1 MPGLT
6 LASRLRHPLI
16 WILVYAALIASG
28 VVALHQI
35 AVEVLPQFRF
45 PQISVVARQPG
56 ASSEEMESLVARP
69 LESQIMTLPGVSSVR
84 SNMGAGTI
92 EVDIRFSEGTDVHQD
107 LQLVRSALDRA
118 RGRLPAGVEPQAE
131 IMGNAINE
139 VADYGLKLPPS
150 VSPMIA
156 QRDVETRVTP
166 ALRALAGVQRV
177 DVFGVG
183 HEALWI
189 QPRLDALRQYNIS
202 LADLRRAVSNQ
213 VVLGPD
219 GYLSQGHQDLV
230 LEARHLPVTA
240 KALARTPV
248 PGPAGPVPLGV
259 LARIVHAPIPTHNAV
274 SLDGMPSVIITV
286 FKQAGASTLP
296 VTRAVAGTL
305 GETAGQL
312 PRGAHWARLY
322 SQGHLVGLIGSDLGR
337 NLLVGGLLAI
347 GVLFWVLGAGRGV
360 WALAA
365 SIPLSLLLAVAGL
378 YWSGQSLNLL
388 TLGALTVAVGL
399 LVDDAIIVFES
410 IYHRWESGTGG
421 WPGVVGGLRDIVGP
435 DISGTL
441 STVSVFVPL
450 LFVGGLAGLFSVPF
464 ALAMTLALLASLLV
478 SLTVVPLI
486 MGFTRGG
493 TPAPGLGARLVN
505 RLGTANQGLLRFA
518 LAHPRLSLAFCGL
531 LLVVSLGLMAL
542 VSVNF
547 LPLPNEGVVL
557 ESFALPPGTSLD
569 HTEAVV
575 RDITRRLR
583 ANPAVAHTYARIGSA
598 GSTFYTESSSAG
610 EIEIVLKPTVSAN
623 SLDAVAADLLKTSRT
638 PGVQLAMGTPT
649 LERLGES
656 LSGLPQPFVLRI
668 FGPDIE
674 RLRALSDRITA
685 KLRQV
690 PLLSDVFNNDG
701 YPITQL
707 QLVPRDG
714 PLRAVGLS
722 PAGLQRQLGSMLG
735 GQVVAQV
742 PVQDHMLDLYLRLRK
757 VRHLSLDGLRHLP
770 VRTGQGWVPLGT
782 LADLKMVTGPNQI
795 RHIDGARALEI
806 LALPAGPLSSAVS
819 QARQALKP
827 IQLPRGYRLSFGGL
841 LPQLEHAALALLVAA
856 IAAFVILLAILVVQF
871 EGLLVPGLLLLQLP
885 LAFTGGALAL
895 ALSGVG
901 LNATGLV
908 AFLTLIGISLNHGIV
923 LLHRIRRNEAGGMEK
938 RAAVFE
944 GVQVRFRPILLTT
957 LTAVLGM
964 LPTALGWGKGAA
976 PEQGLAIVIL
986 GGIVWSALLST
997 NLIPAL
1003 YLHWSRADGGQAR
1016 R

>member
-1 MPGLT
+1 MPGLSLT
-6 LASRLRHPLI
+6 SRLRHPLI
-16 WILVYAALIASG
+16 WILVYAVLIACG
-28 VVALHQI
+28 VVALHRI

-45 PQISVVARQPG
+45 PQISVVARQSG
-56 ASSEEMESLVARP
+56 ATSQEMESLVARP
-69 LESQIMTLPGVSSVR
+69 LESQLMTLPGVSSVR
-84 SNMGAGTI
+84 SNMGAGTV
-92 EVDIRFSEGTDVHQD
+92 EVDIRFEEGSDVHQD

-118 RGRLPAGVEPQAE
+118 RGRLPAGVDPQAE

-139 VADYGLKLPPS
+139 VADYGLKLPAG
-150 VSPMIA
+150 VSPMVA
-156 QRDVETRVTP
+156 QRDIETRVTP
-166 ALRALAGVQRV
+166 ALRALTGVQRV

-189 QPRLDALRQYNIS
+189 QPRLDALQRYNIS
-202 LADLRRAVSNQ
+202 LADLRQAIRNQ

-230 LEARHLPVTA
+230 LEARHLPVSA
-240 KALARTPV
+240 AALARTPV
-248 PGPAGPVPLGV
+248 PAPAGPVPLGTV
-259 LARIVHAPIPTHNAV
+259 ATIVHAPIPTHNAV

-286 FKQAGASTLP
+286 FKQPGASTLP
-296 VTRAVAGTL
+296 VTRSIARTL

-312 PRGAHWARLY
+312 PGGTRWVRLY

-378 YWSGQSLNLL
+378 YWSGHSLNLL

-421 WPGVVGGLRDIVGP
+421 WPGVAAGLRDIVGP
-435 DISGTL
+435 DVSGTL

-478 SLTVVPLI
+478 SLTVIPLI

-493 TPAPGLGARLVN
+493 VPAPGLGARLVN
-505 RLGTANQGLLRFA
+505 RLRSANERLLHFA
-518 LAHPRLSLAFCGL
+518 LAYPRLSLAFCGL
-531 LLVVSLGLMAL
+531 LLLVSLGLMAL

-569 HTEAVV
+569 QTRAVV
-575 RDITRRLR
+575 GDITRKLR

-610 EIEIVLKPTVSAN
+610 EIEIVLKPSVSAH
-623 SLDAVAADLLKTSRT
+623 SLDTLGADLLKTSRT

-668 FGPDIE
+668 FGPDID
-674 RLRALSDRITA
+674 RLRALSDRITD

-707 QLVPRDG
+707 QLLPRDG
-714 PLRAVGLS
+714 ALWAAGLS
-722 PAGLQRQLGSMLG
+722 PAGLQRQLGSLLG
-735 GQVVAQV
+735 GRVVAEV
-742 PVQDHMLDLYLRLRK
+742 PDRDHTLDLYLRLRD
-757 VRHLSLDGLRHLP
+757 VRHLSLDELRALP
-770 VRTGQGWVPLGT
+770 VHTGRGWAPLGT
-782 LADLKMVTGPNQI
+782 LADVKMVTRPNQI

-806 LALPAGPLSSAVS
+806 LALPAGPLGTAVS
-819 QARQALKP
+819 QARQALAP
-827 IQLPRGYRLSFGGL
+827 IRLPRGYRLSFAGL

-856 IAAFVILLAILVVQF
+856 VAAFVIMLAILVIQF

-895 ALSGVG
+895 AVSGVG

-923 LLHRIRRNEAGGMEK
+923 LLHRIRRNEAGGMDK

-944 GVQVRFRPILLTT
+944 GVHVRFRPILLTT

-1003 YLHWSRADGGQAR
+1003 YLHWSRSGGD
-1016 R
+1016 